1 MESQTAALGRVAAL
15 ARHLQE
21 TQQDGREQTSEQ
33 TSARSESLAGVAM
46 SPCSSAVR
54 RTLPRFDSNV
64 LANYID
70 DLRSMKNEVYEVRL
84 ARAPRMHL
92 LALCRA
98 VPSHFDVLG
107 TYVLACSSS
116 GSTRSYCPPRARA

>member
-1 MESQTAALGRVAAL
+1 MDSHTAAAGRVEAL
-15 ARHLQE
+15 ARHLQVN
-21 TQQDGREQTSEQ
+21 QLDGSPNEEQEQTSG
-33 TSARSESLAGVAM
+33 GVHM

-84 ARAPRMHL
+84 RTAHHSRVIKH
-92 LALCRA
+92 
-98 VPSHFDVLG
+98 
-107 TYVLACSSS
+107 
-116 GSTRSYCPPRARA
+116 

>member
-1 MESQTAALGRVAAL
+1 MDSRAAAAGRVQAL
-15 ARHLQE
+15 ARHLQV
-21 TQQDGREQTSEQ
+21 TQLDGSPQGVSGQTCS
-33 TSARSESLAGVAM
+33 GVEL

-84 ARAPRMHL
+84 RAAQCIR
-92 LALCRA
+92 
-98 VPSHFDVLG
+98 
-107 TYVLACSSS
+107 
-116 GSTRSYCPPRARA
+116 